1 MKRFS
6 YAADG
11 AVVAGDFHSRD
22 RPRPEDIR
30 ATGATTTGDT
40 SQALAT
46 SECHEGREVNDSAG
60 NLVRA
65 LRRRLGMTQEEL
77 AAAVGVAFSTV
88 SRWENAHREPSRLSW
103 RAVQELAR
111 QRGLGE
117 HFLPGPGP
125 TNAAGPTNAE

>member
-1 MKRFS
+1 M
-6 YAADG
+6 
-11 AVVAGDFHSRD
+11 
-22 RPRPEDIR
+22 
-30 ATGATTTGDT
+30 
-40 SQALAT
+40 
-46 SECHEGREVNDSAG
+46 NDSAG

-65 LRRRLGMTQEEL
+65 LRRRLGMTQEQL